1 MLRYGQVEEAELAD
15 AGVGVDLPGAVAD
28 GGNVGRDL
36 GRGDVAVGFEEGA
49 DVGGGRVGLVV
60 GGGFLEGEMEWEAI
74 TGGGMGKEGY
84 GLMDVGGEGRWSA
97 MLLYRAS

>member
-49 DVGGGRVGLVV
+49 DGGMREGGLVV
-60 GGGFLEGEMEWEAI
+60 GGGFV
-74 TGGGMGKEGY
+74 GGGDG
-84 GLMDVGGEGRWSA
+84 VGGHCRRRDGEGGIWVDGCWGRGEVVR
-97 MLLYRAS
+97 YVTV